1 MNVIIMNNELKTIS
15 IKQKNMLKITQ
26 RLSILL
32 IGTLLSFNLHSQEKT
47 ENPIIKSLNNIK
59 GKGILFGHQD
69 DLAYGMQWSYVAGES
84 DVKRVTGDYPAIF
97 GWELGGIEEART
109 VNLDSVP
116 FDTMKSLAIWGHEQ
130 GGINTFSWHPFS
142 PINGINSWHGD
153 SIVVKH
159 LIEGGSHHNEFKT
172 QLDKVADFFNAL
184 KDKNGQDIP
193 FIFRPWHE
201 MNGIFF
207 WWGANACT
215 PEEFKQLFR
224 FTIEYLRNEKGLSQ
238 MVVAYAPIHRKIS
251 SEEDYMTWY
260 PGDDVV
266 DIMGIDNYWDFK
278 KEGGEKLVIN
288 KLHIVIKI
296 AKEKG
301 MPAAFTETGY
311 ENVTDSTWFTQ
322 KLGVVLNDSLIKE
335 ELVYAMVWR
344 NDPKVHFYFPYPGH
358 PAASDAKAFADDSH
372 ILLLEDYKR
381 IK

>member
-1 MNVIIMNNELKTIS
+1 MSKL
-15 IKQKNMLKITQ
+15 TQ
-26 RLSILL
+26 LISILL
-32 IGTLLSFNLHSQEKT
+32 IGTLLSCNNYLQEET
-47 ENPIIKSLNNIK
+47 ENPIIKSLNKIK

-69 DLAYGMQWSYVAGES
+69 DLAYGMQWSYVDGES

-97 GWELGGIEEART
+97 GWELGGIEEERS

-116 FDTMKSLAIWGHEQ
+116 FDAMKRLSIWGHEQ
-130 GGINTFSWHPFS
+130 DGINTYSWHPFS

-172 QLDKVADFFNAL
+172 QLDRVANFFYAL

-201 MNGIFF
+201 MNGNFF
-207 WWGANACT
+207 WWGINACT

-238 MVVAYAPIHRKIS
+238 MVVAYAPIQRQIY

-301 MPAAFTETGY
+301 MPAAFTETGF
-311 ENVTDSTWFTQ
+311 ENVTDSTWFTR
-322 KLGVVLNDSLIKE
+322 KLGVVLNDSLIKQ

-358 PAASDAKAFADDSH
+358 PAANDAKTFIDDAH